1 MFRNSHQFPL
11 HALLSVFLTENLVS
25 SLPFASPCN
34 FLILKFPSFNL
45 LCLSHQW
52 YFYVVI
58 WIESCRPDSY
68 CLWLYYTTIYN
79 ISCTSW
85 FSLCISLAQVRMI
98 IFLFMQITRMFPIN
112 VGSPI
117 CSFRMKAFV
126 ILALHYKKG
135 LQIGLVTLFHSSVLL
150 CISPSINTC

>member
-1 MFRNSHQFPL
+1 MFRNSHQLPL

-52 YFYVVI
+52 HFYVVI

-68 CLWLYYTTIYN
+68 CLWLYYTAIYN

-85 FSLCISLAQVRMI
+85 FSLCIPLAQVRMI
-98 IFLFMQITRMFPIN
+98 IFLFMQIIRMFAIN

-117 CSFRMKAFV
+117 CSFRMKAFWFWLY
-126 ILALHYKKG
+126 IIRKDYRLDLLHYSI
-135 LQIGLVTLFHSSVLL
+135 LLFFFVSVLV
-150 CISPSINTC
+150 